1 MGDDKPILPHGCS
14 LVDRGGCVT
23 ARCACD
29 WFATRTTT
37 DQAIDAAFE
46 HARTDAW
53 CYVHRNL
60 TPVGAD
66 PVTGEAV
73 RAAND
78 RLADPDTNPGD
89 TR

>member
-1 MGDDKPILPHGCS
+1 MRDDLPYGCT

-29 WFATRTTT
+29 WIATRATT
-37 DQAIDAAFE
+37 DQARDAAVE

-60 TPVGAD
+60 TPIGDD
-66 PVTGEAV
+66 PVMG
-73 RAAND
+73 
-78 RLADPDTNPGD
+78 DPP
-89 TR
+89 RRSA